1 MFLFEATL
9 SSVKAEN
16 GINVIFTS
24 GVACPLED
32 ERLSIV
38 VTFFPPRHCKFE
50 TSLNQLKNE
59 SVSDKKRHDFA
70 KLPFIKTEY
79 MLILHVL
86 LLLLNTEKN

>member
-1 MFLFEATL
+1 MFKNFDVSLMFLFEATL

-38 VTFFPPRHCKFE
+38 ATK
-50 TSLNQLKNE
+50 TLKIWN
-59 SVSDKKRHDFA
+59 
-70 KLPFIKTEY
+70 
-79 MLILHVL
+79 
-86 LLLLNTEKN
+86 

>member
-1 MFLFEATL
+1 MFKNYDVSIMFLFETTL

-38 VTFFPPRHCKFE
+38 ATFFPPRHCKFE

-59 SVSDKKRHDFA
+59 SVSDKK
-70 KLPFIKTEY
+70 KGTT
-79 MLILHVL
+79 L
-86 LLLLNTEKN
+86 LSFPS

>member
-1 MFLFEATL
+1 MFKNFETTL

-38 VTFFPPRHCKFE
+38 AMKI
-50 TSLNQLKNE
+50 LKIWN
-59 SVSDKKRHDFA
+59 
-70 KLPFIKTEY
+70 
-79 MLILHVL
+79 
-86 LLLLNTEKN
+86 

>member
-16 GINVIFTS
+16 GIDIIFTS

-38 VTFFPPRHCKFE
+38 ATK
-50 TSLNQLKNE
+50 TLKIWN
-59 SVSDKKRHDFA
+59 
-70 KLPFIKTEY
+70 
-79 MLILHVL
+79 
-86 LLLLNTEKN
+86 